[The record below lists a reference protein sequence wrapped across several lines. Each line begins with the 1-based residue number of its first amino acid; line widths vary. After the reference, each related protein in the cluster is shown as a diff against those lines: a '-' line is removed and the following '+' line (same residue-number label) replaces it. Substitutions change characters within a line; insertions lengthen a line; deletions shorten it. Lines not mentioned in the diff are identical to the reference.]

1 MSTFLFRG
9 DEPSSRQQAQAWA
22 ALGRSTQL
30 FITPQD
36 GCLTDLQGGK
46 VGACVTCLQPVTHS
60 PCLTCLGLV
69 WTA

>member
-46 VGACVTCLQPVTHS
+46 VGASVDRMQQVARS
-60 PCLTCLGLV
+60 PCLYCLGLA